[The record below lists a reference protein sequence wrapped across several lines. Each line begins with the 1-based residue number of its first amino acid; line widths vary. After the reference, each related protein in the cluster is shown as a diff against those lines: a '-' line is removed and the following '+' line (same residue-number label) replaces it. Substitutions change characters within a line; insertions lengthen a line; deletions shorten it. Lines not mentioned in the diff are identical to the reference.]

1 LVLDPGAASEKKRDF
16 ESGIYPAYAVR
27 DAIDVKNPIGT
38 YMQTRKKGGKNKH
51 FIQSAMYFSSCPD
64 PDLLVWSAD
73 PEIRNRFG

>member
-38 YMQTRKKGGKNKH
+38 DMQTRKKGGKEQT
-51 FIQSAMYFSSCPD
+51 FYPVGYVFFFLSGSGFTGLECGS
-64 PDLLVWSAD
+64 
-73 PEIRNRFG
+73 